1 MASKIKVDQIQT
13 ADGTGT
19 IALQNQLSGM
29 TTASLPTIT
38 TDKLGAGAV
47 LQVVTNMPNLGSHS
61 LSTSSWTEV
70 SSSFRQAITPIY
82 SNSKLIIEVLFMFG
96 GNNSSNLT
104 HFKIHDQTNGADVEL
119 STAGSRQGVHGTARQ
134 VDADLND
141 VDMMYIQTVT
151 TSANTNARTYGF
163 YAKNE
168 SGTTAKYYFT
178 GASNSG
184 ALSHAKPIFK
194 ITEIKQ

>member
-29 TTASLPTIT
+29 TNLSLPT
-38 TDKLGAGAV
+38 GSV
-47 LQVVTNMPNLGSHS
+47 LQVVTNMPNIGSHG

-70 SSSFRQAITPIY
+70 SSSFRQTITPIY

-96 GNNSSNLT
+96 GNNTSNIT
-104 HFKIHDQTNGADVEL
+104 HFKIHDQTNGSDVEL
-119 STAGSRQGVHGTARQ
+119 STAGSRQGVHGSARQ
-134 VDADLND
+134 VDADIND

-151 TSANTNARTYGF
+151 TAGNTNARTYGF

-168 SGTTAKYYFT
+168 SGSSAKYYFT
-178 GASNSG
+178 SASNSS